1 MKAPSPISS
10 GSPRGGFTLIEVLVS
25 SAIIGVMM
33 MILLS
38 ATSASLGMWRGA
50 ERRIAVDREG
60 RTGMALMAD
69 DLANMMVIT
78 AVPPK
83 FSPPDTNGVSDTN
96 GVFMQFPVLRP
107 LDYQEQGA
115 TNVGDVCY
123 VFYRYDSGQKKILR
137 SHVDSRVTFVS
148 VNLGSAPA
156 ASGYELLA
164 DNVTEVNVNTYDD
177 QGKSG
182 TAATNTNSVNLSVG
196 VVDRQEME
204 NINRGI
210 SIPDGKTSK
219 QYFSVTFAVPKTQ

>member
-1 MKAPSPISS
+1 MKAPSPILS
-10 GSPRGGFTLIEVLVS
+10 GSPRGGFTLIELLVS

-83 FSPPDTNGVSDTN
+83 FSPPDAN

-107 LDYQEQGA
+107 LDYQEQQGA

-182 TAATNTNSVNLSVG
+182 TSATNTNSVNLSVG

-219 QYFSVTFAVPKTQ
+219 QFFSVTFAVPKTQ

>member
-10 GSPRGGFTLIEVLVS
+10 GSPRGGFTLIELLVS

-69 DLANMMVIT
+69 DLANMMVMT
-78 AVPPK
+78 AVPPE
-83 FSPPDTNGVSDTN
+83 FTPPDAN

-115 TNVGDVCY
+115 ANVGDVCY

-137 SHVDSRVTFVS
+137 SHVDSKATFDS
-148 VNLGSAPA
+148 VKLGSAPA

-164 DNVTEVNVNTYDD
+164 DNVTEVNVNTYDE

-182 TAATNTNSVNLSVG
+182 TIATNTNSVNLSIG

-204 NINRGI
+204 NINREI

>member
-10 GSPRGGFTLIEVLVS
+10 GSPRGGFTLIELLVS

-78 AVPPK
+78 AVQPK
-83 FSPPDTNGVSDTN
+83 FSPPDAN

-107 LDYQEQGA
+107 LDYQEQQGA
-115 TNVGDVCY
+115 TNVGDV
-123 VFYRYDSGQKKILR
+123 
-137 SHVDSRVTFVS
+137 
-148 VNLGSAPA
+148 
-156 ASGYELLA
+156 
-164 DNVTEVNVNTYDD
+164 
-177 QGKSG
+177 
-182 TAATNTNSVNLSVG
+182 
-196 VVDRQEME
+196 
-204 NINRGI
+204 
-210 SIPDGKTSK
+210 
-219 QYFSVTFAVPKTQ
+219 

>member
-10 GSPRGGFTLIEVLVS
+10 RSLRGGFTLIELLVS

-69 DLANMMVIT
+69 DLANMMVMT

-83 FSPPDTNGVSDTN
+83 FSPPDAN

-107 LDYQEQGA
+107 GDYQEQSSG
-115 TNVGDVCY
+115 NVGDVCF
-123 VFYRYDSGQKKILR
+123 VLYRYDSVQKRIFR
-137 SHVDSRVTFVS
+137 SHVDSKATFDS
-148 VNLGSAPA
+148 VKLGSAPP
-156 ASGYELLA
+156 ASAYELLA
-164 DNVTEVNVNTYDD
+164 DNVTELNVNTYDV

-182 TAATNTNSVNLSVG
+182 TSATNTNSVNLSIG

-204 NINRGI
+204 NVNRGI

-219 QYFSVTFAVPKTQ
+219 QYFSVTFAVPRTQ

>member
-10 GSPRGGFTLIEVLVS
+10 NSPRGGFTLIELLVS

-83 FSPPDTNGVSDTN
+83 FSPPDAN

-107 LDYQEQGA
+107 LDYQGQGA
-115 TNVGDVCY
+115 ANVGDVCY

-148 VNLGSAPA
+148 VKLGSAPA

-196 VVDRQEME
+196 VVDKQEME
-204 NINRGI
+204 NINRDI